1 MNAALREALDAAARS
16 GASACDALLVQDDA
30 LEAEVR
36 AGELDRVVRS
46 RTRVLS
52 VRLFRGRRVACAST
66 SDLASGSAS
75 ALIERASALAEAAA
89 EDEFAGPAV
98 EAAGDDPALDLFCAE
113 TAALEPDDAIELA
126 RRADG
131 AARSRDSRIQ
141 PSGQARCAVRSGELE
156 FARSDGFEGGYR
168 TTSASIG
175 CMPLAEHG
183 GEKQRDYAF
192 RAARSHEE
200 LPPPEEIGREAAER
214 VLQRLGARKL
224 PSARAAVIYEPRT
237 AVTLLR
243 HLGDAVLGD
252 AVAEKRSFLLGR
264 IGERVAS
271 PALRVVDDGRLIRGL
286 ASRPFDGEGVATR
299 RNPLVEDGRLRG
311 YLLDSYTARRL
322 GLATTGSARRPA
334 RGLPTP
340 GTSNLI
346 LEPGAD
352 APEAIVSG
360 TERGLIVTEL
370 IGFGVNGVTGD
381 YSRGAAGLWVED
393 GRIEHAVQEVTVAG
407 NLVEMLCA
415 VDAIGNDLT
424 FFGALGAPTVRVAEA
439 TIAGI

>member
-1 MNAALREALDAAARS
+1 VNAALRQALDAAARS
-16 GASACDALLVQDDA
+16 GATACDALLVDDDA

-66 SDLASGSAS
+66 SDLASGSVS
-75 ALIERASALAEAAA
+75 GLIERASALAEASAD
-89 EDEFAGPAV
+89 DEFAGPPV
-98 EAAGDDPALDLFCAE
+98 EAAGDEPALDLFCAE

-126 RRADG
+126 RRADR
-131 AARSRDSRIQ
+131 AARDRDERIQ
-141 PSGQARCAVRSGELE
+141 ASGQARCSVRSGELE
-156 FARSDGFEGGYR
+156 FARSDGFRGGYR
-168 TTSASIG
+168 TTSASVG
-175 CMPLAEHG
+175 CMPVAEQG

-192 RAARSHEE
+192 RVACSHKE
-200 LPPPEEIGREAAER
+200 LPPPEEIGGEAAER
-214 VLQRLGARKL
+214 ALRRLGARKL

-252 AVAEKRSFLLGR
+252 AIAEKRSFLLGR
-264 IGERVAS
+264 IGDQVAG
-271 PALRVVDDGRLIRGL
+271 PAVQIVDDGRLARGL
-286 ASRPFDGEGVATR
+286 GSRPFDGEGVATR
-299 RNPLVEDGRLRG
+299 RNPLVENGRLRG

-322 GLATTGSARRPA
+322 GLETTGSARRPA
-334 RGLPTP
+334 RGQPAP

-352 APEAIVSG
+352 APEAITAG
-360 TERGLIVTEL
+360 TERGLIVSEL

-393 GRIEHAVQEVTVAG
+393 GRIQHAVQEVTVAG
-407 NLVEMLCA
+407 NLIEMLCA
-415 VDAIGNDLT
+415 VDAIGDDLT